1 MNCEIDIRTKAL
13 EAIENAESDKDVNAA
28 IANYVKLEEIEVRK
42 KENEK
47 NKKWIQIMDIAKTS
61 IQVVG
66 VILPACITI
75 WVMRKTFK
83 IEEDGFISSS
93 VGKNVASQ
101 LSRNIVP
108 R

>member
-1 MNCEIDIRTKAL
+1 MNCEMDIRTRAL
-13 EAIENAESDKDVNAA
+13 KAIENAESDKEINAA

-42 KENEK
+42 GENERS
-47 NKKWIQIMDIAKTS
+47 KKWTQIMDIAKTS
-61 IQVVG
+61 IQIVG
-66 VILPACITI
+66 VILPACITV

-93 VGKNVASQ
+93 AGKNIASQ